1 MIRDPSDGS
10 VKETVD
16 GKDIAIAKEQYR
28 RAVDRLNHT
37 TDREIASSGLPTA
50 STKPQMIA
58 KLEKSREWLKNY
70 HGRKGTK

>member
-10 VKETVD
+10 VRETPKADMQIHRPKTEV
-16 GKDIAIAKEQYR
+16 GIP
-28 RAVDRLNHT
+28 V
-37 TDREIASSGLPTA
+37 SGLPPA

-70 HGRKGTK
+70 HGRKEK